1 MSMSDQYVTKSSP
14 AGCAGDTPARDE
26 SAATRRIPSGCGRAA
41 RAPGWGTLAILL
53 LAGVAAAADGG
64 ALYRQQCAACHGA
77 DGRGGGEAAGF
88 VTAPPD
94 LRALSAE
101 SLVQRIIAGRA
112 TPVDL
117 AAATL
122 GARAAHVEPLV
133 AYLQGMPDVDWPRAD
148 AGAALFADRCAL
160 CHGPFGTPPA
170 NPPPG
175 VRPPRDLAAPPFQ
188 AATSTADLIETVRHG
203 RRGMPALTPR
213 LSEREAADLA
223 TFVPLLSPGHTT
235 YTQYCANCHGDH
247 GIPSGGLA
255 ESAQQPVLF
264 DRAWLARQDPEVL
277 RRNVWHMLGERQPT
291 MPHFATLLTEEQAR
305 AIAHFLAASH

>member
-1 MSMSDQYVTKSSP
+1 MPMLDQQLTKSSP
-14 AGCAGDTPARDE
+14 AGTAGVTGARHGR
-26 SAATRRIPSGCGRAA
+26 AATRRISSGCGRAA
-41 RAPGWGTLAILL
+41 RAAGLGTLAILL
-53 LAGVAAAADGG
+53 FAGVAAAADGG
-64 ALYRQQCAACHGA
+64 ALYRQHCAACHGA
-77 DGRGGGEAAGF
+77 EGRGGGEAAVF

-117 AAATL
+117 SAATL
-122 GARAAHVEPLV
+122 GARAAYVEPLV
-133 AYLQGMPDVDWPRAD
+133 AYVRRMPDVDWPRAD

-175 VRPPRDLAAPPFQ
+175 VRPPRDLAAPTFQ
-188 AATSTADLIETVRHG
+188 AATSPADLIETVRHG
-203 RRGMPALTPR
+203 RRGMPGLTPR
-213 LSEREAADLA
+213 LSEGEAADLA
-223 TFVPLLSPGHTT
+223 TFVRLLSPGHTT
-235 YTQYCANCHGDH
+235 YAQNCANCHGDH

-255 ESAQQPVLF
+255 ESAQPPLLF

-291 MPHFATLLTEEQAR
+291 MPHFATLLTEDQAR
-305 AIAHFLAASH
+305 AIAHLLAAPK